1 MYSARTL
8 GSTSLSQS
16 ERSRSKTASWRPS
29 WSSSESSGC
38 DSCGAAETGAG
49 VCTRTEAGLGST
61 STAFLDFAGIGSADA
76 FLFFAGKLG
85 SAVAT
90 FFAFAAGGT
99 TAIVFLTF
107 FGDAALGLLFTFGAG
122 GGGTTAGAIIGEGLR
137 DGLLLLLSVAD
148 DSESSVA
155 AASTRG
161 AGFRRLISGDR
172 ALGASCAGACS
183 STRSVLKRSGR
194 CECPSHSRIRP
205 AVPPGIGDGFGLADF
220 ARRLFSFS
228 AAFSAAA

>member
-1 MYSARTL
+1 MLSC
-8 GSTSLSQS
+8 SSPESLVQL
-16 ERSRSKTASWRPS
+16 SR
-29 WSSSESSGC
+29 
-38 DSCGAAETGAG
+38 
-49 VCTRTEAGLGST
+49 L
-61 STAFLDFAGIGSADA
+61 FL
-76 FLFFAGKLG
+76 
-85 SAVAT
+85 
-90 FFAFAAGGT
+90 AFAAGGT
-99 TAIVFLTF
+99 AAIVFLTF

-122 GGGTTAGAIIGEGLR
+122 GGGTTAGAIIGGLR

-155 AASTRG
+155 AASARG
-161 AGFRRLISGDR
+161 AGFRRLTSGDR

-205 AVPPGIGDGFGLADF
+205 AVPPGIGDGFGLGDF